1 LGRGSLGSLCGASLA
16 GVAGGAGGAGGLLLR
31 GALLWWAACGVA
43 GGGLIPGLILRLVFG
58 LVFGLGGGR
67 SWGLGIGLGLIGL
80 GRLGG
85 GWVLIGEAFGELFY
99 FALLLRVGG
108 SIDVFGCF
116 SECVG
121 ELLLLAGLAGTLG
134 GVLEGAAQCID
145 GVRWGGGG
153 RFGGLLGGCAGGLV
167 GGRVGRRVGRLGA

>member
-1 LGRGSLGSLCGASLA
+1 
-16 GVAGGAGGAGGLLLR
+16 
-31 GALLWWAACGVA
+31 LWWAVFGFA

-67 SWGLGIGLGLIGL
+67 RWGLGIGLGLIGLGLIGL

-85 GWVLIGEAFGELFY
+85 GWVLLGEAFGELFY
-99 FALLLRVGG
+99 FALLLGARG

-116 SECVG
+116 SKCVG

-134 GVLEGAAQCID
+134 GVFERAAECID
-145 GVRWGGGG
+145 GVRWGGRR
-153 RFGGLLGGCAGGLV
+153 RFGGLLGGRVGGLV
-167 GGRVGRRVGRLGA
+167 GGRVGRLGA